1 MGKRMQTTATM
12 RLVQLLLT
20 FFTLVF
26 MIMGLTMLVIG
37 LWGVIELKMYLALST
52 SDYSQV
58 PYVLIGTG
66 VFMFASGII
75 GLCATW
81 RNYAWLLQVF
91 GVLTFMVFVSLLS
104 AGICGFLYRSPLQES
119 FRNGLESAIDDY
131 TDRTEQ
137 DHYLDKLQSRLECCG
152 TDNYTDWFEDGT
164 NWSDSHGNSTLPWSC
179 CNEDVHRE
187 LCEKRAKDHKPI
199 RVDAANKTMYAE
211 GCYSKVNKFLASNFA
226 VIGGSALGF
235 AFFQGFGV
243 FLTCCLARMINMNK
257 YEMV

>member
-12 RLVQLLLT
+12 TLVQLLLT

-52 SDYSQV
+52 SDYSKV
-58 PYVLIGTG
+58 PYALIGTG

-91 GVLTFMVFVSLLS
+91 GVLTFIVFVSLLS
-104 AGICGFLYRSPLQES
+104 AGISGFLYRSPLQDS
-119 FRNGLESAIDDY
+119 FREGLETAIEDY
-131 TDRTEQ
+131 ADKTEH
-137 DHYLDKLQSRLECCG
+137 DHYLDKLQSRLKCCG
-152 TDNYTDWFEDGT
+152 TNNYTDWIVDGT
-164 NWSDSHGNSTLPWSC
+164 KWENMHGNTTLPWSC
-179 CNEDVHRE
+179 CNEEVHLERCQKGEKNHTPIEIDV
-187 LCEKRAKDHKPI
+187 
-199 RVDAANKTMYAE
+199 ANKTMYSE
-211 GCYSKVNKFLASNFA
+211 GCYSKVSGFLGNNMS

-235 AFFQGFGV
+235 AFFQVFGV